1 MTFKPTK
8 FQQSKISEI
17 STKVTQSLH
26 QNIDKKVIVLKAP
39 TGSGKTFMLSEAIKT
54 ISNTLNDNPQVSY
67 IWIAPRKLH
76 DQSKLK
82 LESYFSNEEYMKCS
96 FFSEISSVEGIKAN
110 EILFLNW
117 ESINRKE
124 KNTIIK
130 ENEKNFNLT
139 NIIEKTKEA
148 GRKVVLVID
157 ESHMNVKTEIALS
170 LISNIVKPDITIEA
184 SATPSI
190 GIENIE
196 NIDILSVSTEEVKAD
211 NLIVDQ
217 IILQDGI
224 KSQVEIEKNKAILT
238 GDDFSNKEILK
249 KALAKRKD
257 LEKKFKKENSTI
269 KPLLLI
275 QVPDKNSKGSLEN
288 LMEDIL
294 DTLASEKITKE
305 NKKLAI
311 YLSEEKTNI
320 TGDDNQPLESVQV
333 LIFKQAIALGWDCPR
348 AQILVIFRDMKSF
361 TFETQ
366 TIGRITRFPDPNA
379 GYFLDS
385 ELNNAYIYTN
395 LSSIGI
401 KEDWAKSFIDYKT
414 VFIDK
419 KLSDIINLPSWYT
432 KRQRERT
439 RLRSEYKDIFENLSK
454 KEKLKEKIKTSKN
467 KVTNSFFSETKV
479 DNISVFKDTMHA
491 DNNAEIND
499 IEVLQNM
506 LDVFAADMLR
516 SEYFP
521 EKRSIKRVVDSF
533 YRFLNMEFDLDYKKI
548 SDFEKIL
555 KILLD
560 ERNRSSLHSATQK
573 AIEAHKKFVE
583 ENLTRE
589 LSYID
594 KWNIPEVMMYSG
606 VTDSMQ
612 PKYSTKSI
620 LKSRRKNLIIPNK
633 LYKSEIEF
641 IKKLEESDKVKWWFK
656 NGEGDGTSFAVKTIK
671 DNGEPAPFFVDF
683 IVFFNNKTIGL
694 YDTKSGNTLQTNDI
708 ESKHKGL
715 KEAINNKHY
724 KKYKLTGGIVS
735 NTNMSEHTGVWR
747 VFTGTR
753 VQNIRDT
760 SLQKPGWT
768 DLDL

>member
-1 MTFKPTK
+1 MIFKPTK
-8 FQQSKISEI
+8 FQQNKINEI
-17 STKVTQSLH
+17 ATKVTQSLN
-26 QNIDKKVIVLKAP
+26 QNIEKKVIVLKAP

-54 ISNTLNDNPQVSY
+54 ISNILNENPQVSY

-82 LESYFSNEEYMKCS
+82 LESYFKNEPYIKCS
-96 FFSEISSVEGIKAN
+96 FFSEISSVDGIKAN

-130 ENEKNFNLT
+130 ENERNFNLT
-139 NIIEKTKEA
+139 NILEITREL
-148 GRKVVLVID
+148 GRKVVLIID

-190 GIENIE
+190 SMEYIE
-196 NIDILSVSTEEVKAD
+196 NIDILSVSTNEVKAD

-224 KSQVEIEKNKAILT
+224 KSLVDIEQNKVNLT

-249 KALAKRKD
+249 KALAKRTD
-257 LEKKFKKENSTI
+257 LEKKFKNEKSTI

-275 QVPDKNSKGSLEN
+275 QIPDKNSKNSIEN
-288 LMEDIL
+288 LMEEIL
-294 DTLASEKITKE
+294 DVLAVEKITKD
-305 NKKLAI
+305 NKRLAV

-320 TGDDNQPLESVQV
+320 TGDDNQPLENVEV

-348 AQILVIFRDMKSF
+348 AQILVIFRDMKSY

-366 TIGRITRFPDPNA
+366 TIGRITRFPDPKA
-379 GYFLDS
+379 GYFLDP

-395 LSSIGI
+395 LSSIGL
-401 KEDWAKSFIDYKT
+401 KEEWAKSFIDYKT

-419 KLSDIINLPSWYT
+419 KLSEIINLPSWYT

-439 RLRSEYKDIFENLSK
+439 RLRSEYKDIFEKLSK
-454 KEKLKEKIKTSKN
+454 EQKLKEKIKTRNN
-467 KVTNSFFSETKV
+467 KVTNSFFTETNI
-479 DNISVFKDTMHA
+479 DNISFFKDTIHA
-491 DNNAEIND
+491 DNKTEIND
-499 IEVLQNM
+499 ISVLQNM
-506 LDVFAADMLR
+506 LDVLAADMLR

-533 YRFLNMEFDLDYKKI
+533 YRFLNSEYNLDYKKV

-560 ERNRSSLHSATQK
+560 ERNRESLHSVTQR
-573 AIEAHKKFVE
+573 AIEEHKKFVE

-594 KWNIPEVMMYSG
+594 KWNIPEIMMYSG
-606 VTDSMQ
+606 NTDSIQ
-612 PKYSTKSI
+612 PKFSTKSI
-620 LKSRRKNLIIPNK
+620 LKSRSNNLIIPNK
-633 LYKSEIEF
+633 LYKSEIAF
-641 IKKLEESDKVKWWFK
+641 IKKLEESDNVKWWFK

-671 DNGEPAPFFVDF
+671 ENGEPAPFFVDF
-683 IVFFNNKTIGL
+683 IVFFKNKTIGL
-694 YDTKSGNTLQTNDI
+694 YDTKAGNTLQTEDI
-708 ESKHKGL
+708 ESKHNGL
-715 KEAINNKHY
+715 KNAINDMHY

-735 NTNMSEHTGVWR
+735 NTNMSEYTGIWR
-747 VFTGTR
+747 VFNGNT
-753 VQNIRDT
+753 VKNIRDT

-768 DLDL
+768 DLIL